1 MSEAKPFCIS
11 KQEVWEAYKR
21 VKANKGAAGV
31 DEQSIA
37 GFEKRLKRN
46 LYKIWNRM
54 SSGSYFP
61 PPVRTVKIPK
71 ANGGERK
78 LGIPTVSDRIAQM
91 VVKSR
96 LEPEVDP
103 LFHPDSY
110 GYRPGKSALDAVGQ
124 ARQRCWRHDWI
135 VDLDIK
141 GFFDNIDQNLLMR
154 AVKKHAKE
162 KWVVLYIERWL
173 QAPIQEEDGQLIQRG
188 RGTPQGGVAS
198 PLLANLF
205 LHYAFDRW
213 IAATYPHVRFE
224 RYADD
229 GAPRAQ
235 RTEEGPMCVTA

>member
-11 KQEVWEAYKR
+11 KEEVWEAYKR

-37 GFEKRLKRN
+37 DFEKRLKPN

-96 LEPEVDP
+96 LEPEVNP

-124 ARQRCWRHDWI
+124 ARQARQRCWRSDWI
-135 VDLDIK
+135 IDLDIK

-154 AVKKHAKE
+154 AVKEARKRK
-162 KWVVLYIERWL
+162 VDRSLYRAL
-173 QAPIQEEDGQLIQRG
+173 AASANTRG
-188 RGTPQGGVAS
+188 RRSADPARAGNSARWSGQS
-198 PLLANLF
+198 PVSQSVLALR
-205 LHYAFDRW
+205 L
-213 IAATYPHVRFE
+213 
-224 RYADD
+224 
-229 GAPRAQ
+229 
-235 RTEEGPMCVTA
+235 